1 MFQPKVSD
9 LKKIKE
15 GMAMSLKHKLEDDT
29 NESEIHKEIKEVS
42 HHQVYS

>member
-15 GMAMSLKHKLEDDT
+15 GMAMSLKHKLKDDK
-29 NESEIHKEIKEVS
+29 NKSEIHKEVNEVS
-42 HHQVYS
+42 NHQVYY